1 VTHLLGS
8 DYQGL
13 YFAFLIIG
21 LRKKLMDG
29 GHLAAGEAGSP
40 AKKWSIKV
48 GGAAAYN
55 AKFDS
60 KWCSKYPVKA
70 SSSQTYFVYVA
81 CSL

>member
-1 VTHLLGS
+1 
-8 DYQGL
+8 
-13 YFAFLIIG
+13 
-21 LRKKLMDG
+21 MDG
-29 GHLAAGEAGSP
+29 GHLAAGKAGSP
-40 AKKWSIKV
+40 AKKWPKKV
-48 GGAAAYN
+48 CGAAAYN

>member
-1 VTHLLGS
+1 MDREHLTAS
-8 DYQGL
+8 
-13 YFAFLIIG
+13 
-21 LRKKLMDG
+21 K
-29 GHLAAGEAGSP
+29 AGSP
-40 AKKWSIKV
+40 AKKWPKKI

-55 AKFDS
+55 TKFDS

>member
-1 VTHLLGS
+1 
-8 DYQGL
+8 
-13 YFAFLIIG
+13 
-21 LRKKLMDG
+21 MDG

-40 AKKWSIKV
+40 ANKWPKKV
-48 GGAAAYN
+48 GEAAAYN